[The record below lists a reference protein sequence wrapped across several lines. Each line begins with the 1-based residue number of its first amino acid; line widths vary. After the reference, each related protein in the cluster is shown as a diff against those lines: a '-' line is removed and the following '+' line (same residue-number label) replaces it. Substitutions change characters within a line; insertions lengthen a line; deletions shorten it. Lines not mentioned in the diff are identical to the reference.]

1 MYAPWSLREQQNCLV
16 ARFIDIT
23 NEAGAKEK
31 FPN

>member
-1 MYAPWSLREQQNCLV
+1 MYAPREFAGAADCL
-16 ARFIDIT
+16 ATRFIDIT